1 MMNSI
6 KSINYNVFFSNI
18 VWVSASIIIALSL
31 IIPDGYS
38 IGAVLVL
45 LISSS
50 LLFLKSPYELSKSDK
65 TLILSYIIYS
75 LGMFYLV
82 YLDDFNVR
90 WLDKPARFL
99 LATLPL
105 ILLLKVYFS
114 KKVLFVSCFVGAI
127 GPLGVALIER
137 FYLGYPR
144 AEGDENPIMFGGIS
158 MLIALICLNYA
169 FYFYKLKNIR
179 LSLFSSVAFLSGL
192 FASLLSGSKGS
203 WVVLPITATFL
214 LWNYRK
220 VLNKKAYKIFLL
232 GGLLLLVSISFIPAL
247 GVSDRVSI
255 LMTDVNSYLEG
266 SKVESSV
273 SHRTELWKA
282 SILMF
287 QEEPIYGIGRSDQ
300 QAFKQQLVDDG
311 ISHESVLRFTH
322 AHNEYLNE
330 LGLHGIFGLILLL
343 TVYLGPLSLFLSK
356 IREYSNNWNIKVFA
370 IAGALVPLSYM
381 GFALTQ
387 AMFVHNSGVMM
398 YAFTIIIFWAAT
410 RWAEREERELENI
423 D

>member
-6 KSINYNVFFSNI
+6 KSINYSVFFSNI
-18 VWVSASIIIALSL
+18 VWVSATIIIAFSL

-82 YLDDFNVR
+82 YLDGFNVR

-105 ILLLKVYFS
+105 VLLLKVYFS
-114 KKVLFVSCFVGAI
+114 KKVLFISCFVGAI
-127 GPLGVALIER
+127 GPFGVALIER

-169 FYFYKLKNIR
+169 FYFYMLKKIR
-179 LSLFSSVAFLSGL
+179 LSLFSSAAFLSGL

-203 WVVLPITATFL
+203 WVVLPITTTFL
-214 LWNYRK
+214 IWSYRE
-220 VLNKKAYKIFLL
+220 VLNKKICKNFLL
-232 GGLLLLVSISFIPAL
+232 SGVLILASISFIPAL
-247 GVSDRVSI
+247 GVSERISTLVFDI
-255 LMTDVNSYLEG
+255 ENYLDG

-273 SHRTELWKA
+273 SHRVELWKA

-287 QEEPIYGIGRSDQ
+287 QEDPLYGVGRSKQ
-300 QAFKQQLVDDG
+300 QTFKDQLVDEG

-343 TVYLGPLSLFLSK
+343 IVYLGPLGLFLSK
-356 IREYSNNWNIKVFA
+356 IREYSDNWNIKVFA
-370 IAGALVPLSYM
+370 IAGTLVPLSYM

-410 RWAEREERELENI
+410 RWAEREERELGNI
-423 D
+423 A